1 METVLPVAQANR
13 TYGTYTVRRR
23 IDVGVWQ
30 RPCRGVVVLHNAPL
44 TPTERDL
51 VALHSSRTGSA
62 LSGSTALRLDGLDAR
77 DDRHHV
83 TLPAGAK
90 PPSWTQAVAHYSRE
104 LSDLDVHPVR
114 VPRRTRP
121 ARSVLDAAAWHES
134 ERYAR
139 WLVIMALQS
148 GLVTTRQLREA
159 LVRRG
164 HCRHRAVIVQS
175 ILDAAGGIQSV
186 PEHDFAT
193 IWRATGLP
201 PASRQRAV
209 RGPDRRYYLDV
220 WSDTLGFGVEV
231 HGIPHLAVEQWD
243 RDLYRAN
250 EIVISGRSGLA
261 FSSYAVRNH
270 ATTVMDQLDRMARAH
285 GWEGIPNPS
294 LLPIPPRVR
303 RERRRRAAQRRRPAS
318 NTTML
323 PSRGQ

>member
-1 METVLPVAQANR
+1 MQTVMPVADANL
-13 TYGTYTVRRR
+13 THGTYAVRRHVETR
-23 IDVGVWQ
+23 LWQ

-44 TPTERDL
+44 TPLERDL
-51 VALHSSRTGSA
+51 VALHSSRAGSA
-62 LSGSTALRLDGLDAR
+62 LSGATALRYDGLDGH

-90 PPSWTQAVAHYSRE
+90 PPSWSHATVHYSHE
-104 LSDLDVHPVR
+104 LSDLDVHPSR
-114 VPRRTRP
+114 TPRRTRP

-139 WLVIMALQS
+139 WLVITALQA
-148 GLVTTRQLREA
+148 GLVSTRTLREA
-159 LVRRG
+159 LARRG

-186 PEHDFAT
+186 PEHDFST
-193 IWRATGLP
+193 IWRAAGLP
-201 PASRQRAV
+201 TPTRQRPV
-209 RGPDRRYYLDV
+209 RSRDGRYYLDV
-220 WSDTLGFGVEV
+220 WCDALGFGVEV

-243 RDLYRAN
+243 RDLERAN
-250 EIVISGRSGLA
+250 EIVISGRSGLT

-285 GWEGIPNPS
+285 GWEALPNAA

-303 RERRRRAAQRRRPAS
+303 RERRRRAAQQRSRR
-318 NTTML
+318 
-323 PSRGQ
+323 SR